1 MSKTETSP
9 IGHGGKM
16 GLRIIYGKPGSGK
29 SSYCFLEIAKLIE
42 KEKKIFVI
50 TPEQFSF
57 TAEKKLMDAVSS
69 KSVINAEVL
78 TLSRMAYRVLNEIG
92 GNSNTHL
99 SKCGKAMLIYSILS
113 SNKASLK
120 FLGKSDENIDLVMTS
135 ITEFKKHGISIENL
149 EEEIEKTED
158 RYLKTKLQD
167 MKLMYESFE
176 NQIKNKY
183 IDETDLLTILAKN
196 LECTDLVKDSII
208 YIDEFSGF
216 TAQEYNV
223 LKELIEQAKQ
233 VNITMC
239 IDINPS
245 INPDT
250 DIYYS
255 NKITLYKLLNLVEE
269 NGLKLEEPIEL
280 NKQYRFK
287 TKELQH
293 LSDNIYNI
301 KSTKYEENVENLQLF
316 LAKNQYTEIENIA
329 KEITKLV
336 RDKELRYN
344 DIAIITK
351 NIDSYSSLVRAI
363 FSKYNIPVFIDEKRD
378 LNQNII
384 VQYILSILE
393 VLVKNFS
400 NDTIFNYI
408 KLGFCDIEKDE
419 IFKLENYCT
428 KWGIKQSKWKTDFI
442 YELDNENKSQE
453 IERLN
458 ELRKEIINPLIELK
472 EEIQKSRNAQNI
484 TKQLY
489 EFIQKQKIEEKINIK
504 IQELQDKNLI
514 DLANEYV
521 SSYKIILEILDEIV
535 LVFGEDKITLDKY
548 SKILKIGL
556 KNSGLGKIPGTQDQV
571 IFGDVDRS
579 RSHKVKTVFIIGL
592 NDGSFPSINKD
603 EGFFNDSDRE
613 RLKDD
618 GIELAKG
625 TIDRLYE
632 DNFNI
637 YKAFTTAENNI
648 YLSYASSDGEG
659 KSLRPSILINKI
671 RKMYPKL
678 REKSDIVNKNYE
690 IVNEIITYEELIE
703 NISKLKNKEDI
714 SKIWYSIY
722 EYYKSQNEWKQK
734 LENDLKGLEY
744 TNLPNDIKKENIDR
758 LYGNT
763 LNTSISRLEKY
774 RSCPFSYYLQYGL
787 KLKEKEQL
795 KIQSFNTG
803 SFMHETIDEFFDYVK
818 IEGLNLAE
826 IEDEEILKIVS
837 KIIEENLHLNKNF
850 IFTATSKYK
859 VLVQRLKRIV
869 SKALKYI
876 IETIIY
882 SDFNIEGTEIEFGK
896 KGEYKPIVLQ
906 LDDGKKVEITGKID
920 RIDTAQ
926 NEEGKYL
933 RIIDYKS
940 SAKNI
945 DLNEVYAGLQ
955 IQLLTYTDAICR
967 QEDIIPAGIFYFSLL
982 EQMIKADKKISDEE
996 IEAMI
1001 RKNFRMKGLII
1012 ADVKIIKM
1020 NDNTLKS
1027 GSSKLVPAALTSS
1040 GSINE
1045 KWTNGVKSE
1054 EFKILQEYIYKTIK
1068 DISKEILSGKIDLK
1082 PYNKKG
1088 KTPCEYC
1095 GYKSVCGFNTKQN
1108 NNKYNYIEHKSKDD
1122 IINKMR
1128 QEGQGKNVSIN

>member
-1 MSKTETSP
+1 
-9 IGHGGKM
+9 M
-16 GLRIIYGKPGSGK
+16 GLRIIYGKSGSGK
-29 SSYCFLEIAKLIE
+29 SNYCFSEIANLINE
-42 KEKKIFVI
+42 EKKIFVI

-57 TAEKKLMDAVSS
+57 TAEKKLMEAVHS
-69 KSVINAEVL
+69 KSVVNAEVL
-78 TLSRMAYRVLNEIG
+78 TLSRMAYRVLNEVG
-92 GNSNTHL
+92 GNNNTHL

-113 SNKASLK
+113 SNKTNLK

-135 ITEFKKHGISIENL
+135 ITEFKKHGVSVEDLNQ
-149 EEEIEKTED
+149 EIEKTDD
-158 RYLKTKLQD
+158 RYLKTKLED

-176 NQIKNKY
+176 NQIKGKY

-196 LECTDLVKDSII
+196 LENTDLVKGSII

-216 TAQEYNV
+216 TSQEYDV
-223 LKELIEQAKQ
+223 LKELIKQAKQ

-239 IDINPS
+239 VDNLNPS

-269 NGLKLEEPIEL
+269 NGLKLEEPVEL
-280 NKQYRFK
+280 EKQYRFK

-301 KSTKYEENVENLQLF
+301 KSTKYKENVENLHLF

-336 RDKELRYN
+336 RDENVRYK

-393 VLVKNFS
+393 VLTKNFS
-400 NDTIFNYI
+400 NEAIFNYI
-408 KLGFCDIEKDE
+408 KLGFCDIERDE
-419 IFKLENYCT
+419 IFRLENYCT
-428 KWGIKQSKWKTDFI
+428 KWGIKQNKWKSDFI
-442 YELDNENKSQE
+442 YELDNENKKQE
-453 IERLN
+453 VERLN

-472 EEIQKSRNAQNI
+472 QKIGKCLTAENI
-484 TKQLY
+484 TKELY
-489 EFIQKQKIEEKINIK
+489 DFIKSQEIEEKIYIK
-504 IQELQDKNLI
+504 IKELEENDLI
-514 DLANEYV
+514 DLANEYN
-521 SSYKIILEILDEIV
+521 SSYKVILEILDEIV
-535 LVFGEDKITLDKY
+535 LVFGEDKTTLDKY

-571 IFGDVDRS
+571 TFGDVDRS

-592 NDGSFPSINKD
+592 NDGIFPSINKD
-603 EGFFNDSDRE
+603 EGFFNDADRE

-637 YKAFTTAENNI
+637 YKAFTTAENSI

-659 KSLRPSILINKI
+659 KSLRPSVLINKI
-671 RKMYPKL
+671 KKLYPEL
-678 REKSDIVNKNYE
+678 IEKSDVINKEYE
-690 IVNEIITYEELIE
+690 IVNELITYEQLIE
-703 NISKLKNKEDI
+703 NISRLKNREDI
-714 SKIWYSIY
+714 EKIWYIIY
-722 EYYKSQNEWKQK
+722 EYYKSQNEWNKK
-734 LENDLKGLEY
+734 LQNDLRGLEY
-744 TNLPNDIKKENIDR
+744 TNLPSDIRKENIDK

-818 IEGLNLAE
+818 TEELNLAE
-826 IEDEEILKIVS
+826 IEDEEIFKIVS
-837 KIIEENLHLNKNF
+837 KIIEENLYLNKNF
-850 IFTATSKYK
+850 IFTATAKYK
-859 VLVQRLKRIV
+859 VLVKRLKRIV

-876 IETIIY
+876 IETIIH

-896 KGEYKPIVLQ
+896 KGEYKPIILE
-906 LDDGKKVEITGKID
+906 LEDGKKVEITGKID
-920 RIDTAQ
+920 RIDTAKDEQ
-926 NEEGKYL
+926 GKYL
-933 RIIDYKS
+933 RIVDYKS

-967 QEDIIPAGIFYFSLL
+967 QEEIIPAGIFYFSLL

-996 IEAMI
+996 IEEMI
-1001 RKNFRMKGLII
+1001 RKNFKMKGLII

-1040 GSINE
+1040 GTINE

-1054 EFKILQEYIYKTIK
+1054 EFKVLQEYIYKTIK
-1068 DISKEILSGKIDLK
+1068 DISKEILSGNIDLK

-1095 GYKSVCGFNTKQN
+1095 EYKSICGFNTKQN

-1122 IINKMR
+1122 IILKMKKDI
-1128 QEGQGKNVSIN
+1128 GD